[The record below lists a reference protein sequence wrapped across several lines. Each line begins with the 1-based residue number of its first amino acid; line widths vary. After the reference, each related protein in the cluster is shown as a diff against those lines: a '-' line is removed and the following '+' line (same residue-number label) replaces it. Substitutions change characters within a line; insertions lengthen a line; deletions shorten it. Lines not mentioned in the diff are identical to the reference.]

1 MLYTYAYH
9 MEELKKDIILHKAF
23 FATVIVNG
31 CIALAD
37 MAAGFF
43 FLFHRQITT
52 FLYFSNYPFS
62 TILQRVVLSISAQN
76 QVMGMVYFFS
86 HGVVKL
92 ILVWGLLTNRLWA
105 YPLAIV
111 LLSGF
116 SMYQLYDVIVRF
128 SWFTILLLIVN
139 IITVFFISREY
150 RQIIVK

>member
-1 MLYTYAYH
+1 MDTT
-9 MEELKKDIILHKAF
+9 EKNTILHKAF

-31 CIALAD
+31 CIAVAD

-43 FLFHRQITT
+43 FVFHRQITT

-62 TILQRVVLSISAQN
+62 TVLQRVVLSISAQN
-76 QVMGMVYFFS
+76 QAMGMVYFFS

-111 LLSGF
+111 LLTGF
-116 SMYQLYDVIVRF
+116 SLYQIYDVIVRF
-128 SWFTILLLIVN
+128 SWFTIFLLIVN
-139 IITVFFISREY
+139 VITVFFISREY

>member
-1 MLYTYAYH
+1 MDTT
-9 MEELKKDIILHKAF
+9 EKNTILHKAF

-31 CIALAD
+31 CIAVAD

-43 FLFHRQITT
+43 FVFHRQITT

-62 TILQRVVLSISAQN
+62 TVLQRVVLSISAQN
-76 QVMGMVYFFS
+76 QTMGMVYFFS

-111 LLSGF
+111 LLTGF
-116 SMYQLYDVIVRF
+116 SLYQIYDVIVRF
-128 SWFTILLLIVN
+128 SWFTIFLLIVN
-139 IITVFFISREY
+139 VITVFFISREY